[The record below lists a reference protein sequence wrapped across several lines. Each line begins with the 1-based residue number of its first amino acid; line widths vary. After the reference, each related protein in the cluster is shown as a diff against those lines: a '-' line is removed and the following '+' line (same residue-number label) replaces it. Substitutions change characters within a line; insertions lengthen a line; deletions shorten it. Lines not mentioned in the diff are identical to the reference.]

1 MSLLFPPTPAWRR
14 TRAAAL
20 PSASFVDSDSSTML
34 SDPAPHHAGVRSK
47 VRETGGNSGHG
58 TLWQRVT
65 DWLAGDPWIH
75 SSFGADTRLPAARDA
90 LARELADI
98 QTIDAHRLVLRIGTA
113 QDRPELW
120 HLRSAF
126 FDLVSRVHSQA
137 EAEARLLR
145 LAPHFPPPGR
155 RRR

>member
-34 SDPAPHHAGVRSK
+34 SDPAPQAGMRGK
-47 VRETGGNSGHG
+47 PRQSGSSASG

-65 DWLAGDPWIH
+65 DWLAGDAWNH

-98 QTIDAHRLVLRIGTA
+98 QTLDAHRLVLRIGTA

-155 RRR
+155 RGR